1 MAVFDGGTMHTQNQQ
16 KYFVVEG
23 NIGAGKSTFLKVIN
37 TFLNAQVVY
46 EPHEKWQNVKG
57 ENLLDRFYSDTK
69 RWAYTFQTYA
79 FVTRILEREKAAL
92 SNGYPFQIL
101 ERSVYS
107 DRYCF
112 AKNCYELGLMN
123 ALEWKLYQE
132 WFSWLVD
139 TYMAKP
145 SGFIYLQTDPLV
157 CYKRLLKRNRQ
168 EETSVTLDYLQLL
181 HDKHEKW
188 LIQKEGVSSY
198 IKDTPVLVIP
208 VDQEFENDRDIQKAH
223 MAKIIDFLEVQ
234 YEIPGTLSAGVEML
248 V

>member
-1 MAVFDGGTMHTQNQQ
+1 MHAQNSQ

-46 EPHEKWQNVKG
+46 EPHEKWQDVGG
-57 ENLLDRFYSDTK
+57 ENLLDRFYTDTQ

-79 FVTRILEREKAAL
+79 FITRVLEREIQAKKN
-92 SNGYPFQIL
+92 SHPFQIL

-139 TYMAKP
+139 SYMAKP
-145 SGFIYLQTDPLV
+145 SGFIYLQTDPKI
-157 CYKRLLKRNRQ
+157 CYKRLLKRNRS
-168 EETSVTLDYLQLL
+168 EEASVSLDYLQLL
-181 HDKHEKW
+181 HSKHEKW
-188 LIQKEGVSSY
+188 LIEKEGVAPY
-198 IKDTPVLVIP
+198 LKDTPVLVIP
-208 VDQEFENDRDIQKAH
+208 CNEDFEQDVAMQKAH

-234 YEIPGTLSAGVEML
+234 HEIPGFLSARSEML
-248 V
+248 AL

>member
-1 MAVFDGGTMHTQNQQ
+1 MLTQKNLQP
-16 KYFVVEG
+16 YFCVEG
-23 NIGAGKSTFLKVIN
+23 GIGAGKSTFLKVIN

-46 EPHEKWQNVKG
+46 EPHKMWQNVRG
-57 ENLLDRFYSDTK
+57 ENLLERFYEDTE

-79 FVTRILEREKAAL
+79 FITRILEREKAAL
-92 SNGYPFQIL
+92 TNRHPFQIL

-112 AKNCYELGLMN
+112 AKNCFELGTMN

-139 TYMAKP
+139 TYTTKP
-145 SGFIYLQTDPLV
+145 SGFIYLQTDPIV
-157 CYKRLLKRNRQ
+157 CYKRLLKRKRQ

-188 LIQKEGVSSY
+188 LIHKEGIDVAL
-198 IKDTPVLVIP
+198 KDVPVLVIP
-208 VDQEFENDRDIQKAH
+208 VNDEFETDRDVQKAH

-234 YEIPGTLSAGVEML
+234 YDIPGSLSAGVEML
-248 V
+248 D

>member
-1 MAVFDGGTMHTQNQQ
+1 MLTQKNQLP
-16 KYFVVEG
+16 YFCVEG
-23 NIGAGKSTFLKVIN
+23 GIGAGKSTFLKVIN

-46 EPHEKWQNVKG
+46 EPHTKWQDVGG
-57 ENLLDRFYSDTK
+57 ENLLERFYSDTS

-79 FVTRILEREKAAL
+79 FVTRVLERERAAL
-92 SNGYPFQIL
+92 TNRHPFQIL
-101 ERSVYS
+101 ERSVFS

-112 AKNCYELGLMN
+112 AKNCYELGAMN

-132 WFSWLVD
+132 WFEWLVD
-139 TYMAKP
+139 TYVPKP

-168 EETSVTLDYLQLL
+168 EETSVTLEYLQLL
-181 HDKHEKW
+181 HEKHEKW
-188 LIQKEGVSSY
+188 LIQKEGIASY
-198 IKDTPVLVIP
+198 LKDTPVLVIP
-208 VDQEFENDRDIQKAH
+208 CDEDFESNRAMQKAH

-234 YEIPGTLSAGVEML
+234 YEIPGTLSARVEML

>member
-1 MAVFDGGTMHTQNQQ
+1 MLTQKNQQ
-16 KYFVVEG
+16 PYFCVEG
-23 NIGAGKSTFLKVIN
+23 GIGAGKSTFLKVIN

-46 EPHEKWQNVKG
+46 EPHMLWQNVRG
-57 ENLLDRFYSDTK
+57 ENLLERFYEDTE
-69 RWAYTFQTYA
+69 RWAYTFQTYT
-79 FVTRILEREKAAL
+79 FVTRVLEREKAAL
-92 SNGYPFQIL
+92 SNPHPFQIL

-112 AKNCYELGLMN
+112 AKNCYELGAMTS
-123 ALEWKLYQE
+123 LEWKLYQE
-132 WFSWLVD
+132 WFGWLVD
-139 TYMAKP
+139 TYTQKP
-145 SGFIYLQTDPLV
+145 NGFIYLQTDPIV

-188 LIQKEGVSSY
+188 LIHKEGVESSL
-198 IKDTPVLVIP
+198 KDIPVLVIP
-208 VDQEFENDRDIQKAH
+208 VNEEFEADRDLQKAH

-234 YEIPGTLSAGVEML
+234 YEIPGTLSANIEML

>member
-1 MAVFDGGTMHTQNQQ
+1 MQTRNQ

-46 EPHEKWQNVKG
+46 EPHQRWQNVSG
-57 ENLLDRFYSDTK
+57 ENLLERFYTDTH

-79 FVTRILEREKAAL
+79 FITRVLEREKAAL
-92 SNGYPFQIL
+92 NNTFPFQIL
-101 ERSVYS
+101 ERSVFS

-112 AKNCYELGLMN
+112 AQNCFELGLMN

-132 WFSWLVD
+132 WFTWLVD
-139 TYMAKP
+139 TYTVKP
-145 SGFIYLQTDPLV
+145 SGFIYMQTDPKV
-157 CYKRLLKRNRQ
+157 CYKRLLKRNRS
-168 EETSVTLDYLQLL
+168 EEGGVTLEYLELL
-181 HDKHEKW
+181 HDKHERW
-188 LIQKEGVSSY
+188 LIHKDGVAPY
-198 IKDTPVLVIP
+198 IKDIPVLVIP
-208 VDQEFENDRDIQKAH
+208 CDEEFEQDRDMQKAH

-234 YEIPGTLSAGVEML
+234 YEIPGTLSARTEML

>member
-1 MAVFDGGTMHTQNQQ
+1 MHTHQNRQ

-46 EPHEKWQNVKG
+46 EPHTKWQNVRG

-79 FVTRILEREKAAL
+79 FITRVLEREQAAL
-92 SNGYPFQIL
+92 QNDKPLQIL

-112 AKNCYELGLMN
+112 AKNCYELGFMT

-132 WFSWLVD
+132 WFGWLVEG
-139 TYMAKP
+139 YMVKP
-145 SGFIYLQTDPLV
+145 SGFIYLQTDPIV

-168 EETSVTLDYLQLL
+168 EETSVTLEYLQQL
-181 HDKHEKW
+181 HNRHENW
-188 LIQKEGVSSY
+188 LIQKQGITKS
-198 IKDTPVLVIP
+198 IIDTPVLVIP
-208 VDQEFENDRDIQKAH
+208 VDKDFENDRDVQKAH
-223 MAKIIDFLEVQ
+223 MSKIIDFLEVQ
-234 YEIPGTLSAGVEML
+234 HEIPGALSARIEML

>member
-1 MAVFDGGTMHTQNQQ
+1 MHAQSNN

-46 EPHEKWQNVKG
+46 EPHAKWQDVAG
-57 ENLLDRFYSDTK
+57 ENLLERFYADTQ
-69 RWAYTFQTYA
+69 RWGYTFQTYA
-79 FVTRILEREKAAL
+79 FLTRVLEREKAAL
-92 SNGYPFQIL
+92 TNTHPFQIL
-101 ERSVYS
+101 ERSVFS

-112 AKNCYELGLMN
+112 AQNCFELGLMN

-132 WFSWLVD
+132 WFAWLVD

-145 SGFIYLQTDPLV
+145 SGFIYLQTDPTI
-157 CYKRLLKRNRQ
+157 CYQRLLKRNRS
-168 EETSVTLDYLQLL
+168 EETGVTHEYLQLL

-188 LIQKEGVSSY
+188 LIQKDGVTSY
-198 IKDTPVLVIP
+198 IKETPVLVIP
-208 VDQEFENDRDIQKAH
+208 CDQDFEENRDIQKAH
-223 MAKIIDFLEVQ
+223 MSKIIDFLEVQ
-234 YEIPGTLSAGVEML
+234 YEIPGSLSARIEML

>member
-1 MAVFDGGTMHTQNQQ
+1 MQTRNQ

-46 EPHEKWQNVKG
+46 EPHQRWQDVSG
-57 ENLLDRFYSDTK
+57 ENLLERFYKDTQ

-79 FVTRILEREKAAL
+79 FITRVLEREKAAL
-92 SNGYPFQIL
+92 NNTFPFQIL
-101 ERSVYS
+101 ERSVFS

-112 AKNCYELGLMN
+112 AQNCFELGLMN

-132 WFSWLVD
+132 WFTWLVD
-139 TYMAKP
+139 TYTVKP
-145 SGFIYLQTDPLV
+145 SGFIYMQTDPKV
-157 CYKRLLKRNRQ
+157 CYKRLLKRNRS
-168 EETSVTLDYLQLL
+168 EEGGVTLEYLELL
-181 HDKHEKW
+181 HDKHERW
-188 LIQKEGVSSY
+188 LINKEGVTSY

-208 VDQEFENDRDIQKAH
+208 CDEDFEQDRDMQKAH

-234 YEIPGTLSAGVEML
+234 YEIPGALSARTEML